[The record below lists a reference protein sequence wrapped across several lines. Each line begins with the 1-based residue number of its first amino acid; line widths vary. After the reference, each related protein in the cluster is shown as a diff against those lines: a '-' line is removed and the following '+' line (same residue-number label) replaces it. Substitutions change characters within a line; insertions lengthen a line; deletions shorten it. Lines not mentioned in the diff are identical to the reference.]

1 MTVDNFL
8 EAEHENFNQGVVVGN
23 EGRIEAD
30 DNSEGEE
37 EILSYKDFNYD
48 LVVANF
54 LLGLRENFNTTTEAI
69 SFVSEKIHEIIC
81 LEQKIRISMIRESLK
96 RNHEGF
102 QIDYETEMIMY
113 CVMDC
118 LIKSRR
124 KNLLTS
130 LFGGRGV
137 L

>member
-1 MTVDNFL
+1 M
-8 EAEHENFNQGVVVGN
+8 
-23 EGRIEAD
+23 
-30 DNSEGEE
+30 
-37 EILSYKDFNYD
+37 
-48 LVVANF
+48 
-54 LLGLRENFNTTTEAI
+54 
-69 SFVSEKIHEIIC
+69 
-81 LEQKIRISMIRESLK
+81 IRIMIKSLK

-102 QIDYETEMIMY
+102 QIDYEAEMIMY

-137 L
+137 S